1 MRALVDSDV
10 LVAMI
15 DGTEAQSQASKAVLD
30 HAVNG
35 RIEAV
40 VTPLIAANVMYALKR
55 KWRTARPKT
64 WRKDIDRMMTA
75 MLPTLRMIPVDE
87 RDFLGSFASDFLDKE
102 DGIQYFAAVRSK
114 SVDIIISCNV
124 KDYAFGDIPV
134 MEPAEFLDKHLP

>member
-10 LVAMI
+10 LVATI
-15 DGTEAQSQASKAVLD
+15 DGTEVQSPACKAVLD
-30 HAVNG
+30 LVVRDG
-35 RIEAV
+35 LEAV

-55 KWRTARPKT
+55 KWRTARPRT

-87 RDFLGSFASDFLDKE
+87 RDFLASFASDFLDKE

-114 SVDIIISCNV
+114 QVDVIISCNV
-124 KDYAFGDIPV
+124 KDYVSGELPA
-134 MEPAEFLDKHLP
+134 MEPAEFLDKHLK